1 MGLAKS
7 IKQNSSKKVNNNKDI
22 RVLVIKSRKIP
33 INTASAILISRK
45 LSMISIKMI
54 LLENKQN
61 VKVKKIEILTT
72 D

>member
-22 RVLVIKSRKIP
+22 RVLVIKSWKIP

-61 VKVKKIEILTT
+61 VKVKKIEIVTT